1 MVEQGCGAAGGRR
14 TLPPNSRAVT
24 GLRLG
29 GTKTPRQEL
38 ADSGPRLRCV
48 VAKSAARHRQNAA
61 MARRK
66 APVLATTRAYCPLT
80 RLLGAPS
87 PRIRGGDKE
96 DRPPRAVTKNRGED
110 ACLARVR

>member
-14 TLPPNSRAVT
+14 TLPPISRAVT

-38 ADSGPRLRCV
+38 DDSGPRLRCV
-48 VAKSAARHRQNAA
+48 VAKSTARHRQNAA

-66 APVLATTRAYCPLT
+66 APRVGNNT
-80 RLLGAPS
+80 RLLPTDAPS
-87 PRIRGGDKE
+87 RRRPLVFEGAIRKTGLPG
-96 DRPPRAVTKNRGED
+96 P
-110 ACLARVR
+110 